1 MELKP
6 PRQTGNTKAK
16 YLRQQRILKM
26 QLSLGDTPET
36 IKSIAERFGLA
47 IVTVSGM
54 LRELEDSGLVLSI
67 RVKTGPGNKTKFY
80 YRADTPRLY
89 PTIERPIYK
98 SKEKVKEK
106 FKENLPFEDSKLC
119 ALMGFTNIEPP
130 EGEVHTMEQI
140 GQRKYPLRRQEFRGI
155 ASCMDSMI

>member
-6 PRQTGNTKAK
+6 PRQTGNAYNK
-16 YLRQQRILKM
+16 YLRQQRILKI
-26 QLSLGDTPET
+26 QLSLGDTPEPVNT
-36 IKSIAERFGLA
+36 IAGRFGLHP
-47 IVTVSGM
+47 VTTSTM
-54 LRELEDSGLVLSI
+54 LRELEDSGLILSI

-98 SKEKVKEK
+98 SKEKVKVS
-106 FKENLPFEDSKLC
+106 LPFDDSKLC